1 MIDEGVLENPKV
13 DAAFGCHIWPSIK
26 AGHVAIKDGAMM
38 SHSLL
43 AFEIIFQGKEDMPPT
58 TWKYSRYSYGSL
70 SNCGQFSKYNQ

>member
-38 SHSLL
+38 SHPTT
-43 AFEIIFQGKEDMPPT
+43 FEIIFQEKVDMLHNLKKQLIQL
-58 TWKYSRYSYGSL
+58 WWLVKL
-70 SNCGQFSKYNQ
+70 